1 MSTVDLS
8 NPDSISQTD
17 FQALTAAQ
25 IQQISTS
32 ALAGLDQN
40 HYQWLTASQIA
51 AMLPQQ
57 IAALAHPD
65 LLSPAAVAGL
75 TATQMPS
82 ISISLSWMNAAWIN
96 ALSPSAFAAIA
107 LTGISQ
113 ISSAAT
119 SGINAASVVAMTQQQ
134 IAALNYPQNLS
145 TSAVAVLT
153 PTQVAAINGSDWNNL
168 SSSWFN
174 ALSPAAAAALT
185 PTQVTAVTVSQWGG
199 MSAAMLYALSPAA
212 FAAIPLAGINE
223 FSGTTTAALSA
234 NAIAAMTLQQI
245 AGLQHADMLSPAAVG
260 SLTAVQAAAIST
272 SWYWMSSAW
281 VDALSASAVAGIP
294 LAGIG
299 KMTAQTTGG
308 LSAAIVAAMT
318 TQQIAALRVDL
329 LSPAAAAALSPTQ
342 VAAVTVSQ
350 WGGMSMATLNAL
362 SPAAF
367 AAIPLA
373 GISEFSSTTTAALS
387 ANNITAMTPQQIAG
401 LQHAD
406 LLSPAAVGS
415 LTAAQTAAIAISWS
429 WMSPAWVDALSAS
442 AVAGI
447 TPANISNLT
456 AQTTGGLSAAIVA
469 AMTTQQIAALRVDL
483 LSPAAAA
490 ALSPTQVA
498 AVTVSQWGGM
508 SMATLNALSPAA
520 FAAIPLAGINEFS
533 STTTAALSANNIT
546 AMTPQQI
553 AGLQHADM
561 LSPAAVG
568 SLTAAQTAA
577 IAISWSWM
585 SPAWVDAL
593 SASAV
598 AGITPA
604 NISNLTA
611 QTIAGLSAAIVAAM
625 TPEQIA
631 GLQHAD
637 LLSPAAVGSLTAAQA
652 AAITTS
658 WYWMS
663 PAWVDALSASAVAGI
678 SLANISNLTTQTT
691 AGLSAAI
698 VAAMTPQQIAAL
710 THPSAL
716 SLAAVSGL
724 TAAQLPVLA
733 IQWSKVN
740 AAWLDALSP
749 SAFAAIPPTDI
760 SALSSSTIQGFT
772 AANIAAMTP
781 QQIAAMPYA
790 DQLSNAVV
798 SSLSAAQVALINSN
812 WGSMSADWLNSL
824 SLTAFAAIP
833 AAGINQFTLAA
844 NEGLDSAH
852 LALAMPNMNAT
863 ELSYLTPVQMGAS
876 GNNPMTYDTVLGTL
890 QQFDSGIGSNGLT
903 SSQLSSFT
911 NLVAAVEGVDGSK
924 SYVGSLMNSM
934 LNSGIGVGT
943 SAAQFTSTLD
953 QWFLGTD
960 NPAINSGASY
970 TSVAGQSLF
979 SNVPNAY
986 LNNQQGQI
994 GDCWLLSG
1002 LNEMAAIAPS
1012 RLGALIGNNGNGT
1025 YAVQFEDG
1033 SSNNPVFVT
1042 VNSQVASY
1050 SASGPVS
1057 WESLVETAYVEAA
1070 SEGSLTGNGQ
1080 PVVANAYTS
1089 IGGGYCPVDL
1099 QTLTGNACQ
1108 VFNSNRVSLADWTG
1122 SIYNTVSSA
1131 LESGSALVEY
1141 ASQQKSFGSDGKQ
1154 QLVIGHAF
1162 AVIGIDPTNG
1172 DYIFSNP
1179 WGASSPNASYD
1190 GTFDISATQ
1199 LYQTLGSGGLTV
1211 SSLAPT
1217 GSSGATAASNSNV
1230 SAQTDSLVQAMA
1242 TFNVPAAA
1250 VTSGSG
1256 PLLSAQLVPPMLAAA
1271 H

>member
-199 MSAAMLYALSPAA
+199 MSAAMLNALSPAA

-260 SLTAVQAAAIST
+260 SLTALQAAAIST

-387 ANNITAMTPQQIAG
+387 ANIIAAMTPQ
-401 LQHAD
+401 
-406 LLSPAAVGS
+406 
-415 LTAAQTAAIAISWS
+415 
-429 WMSPAWVDALSAS
+429 
-442 AVAGI
+442 
-447 TPANISNLT
+447 
-456 AQTTGGLSAAIVA
+456 
-469 AMTTQQIAALRVDL
+469 
-483 LSPAAAA
+483 
-490 ALSPTQVA
+490 
-498 AVTVSQWGGM
+498 
-508 SMATLNALSPAA
+508 
-520 FAAIPLAGINEFS
+520 
-533 STTTAALSANNIT
+533 
-546 AMTPQQI
+546 
-553 AGLQHADM
+553 
-561 LSPAAVG
+561 
-568 SLTAAQTAA
+568 
-577 IAISWSWM
+577 
-585 SPAWVDAL
+585 
-593 SASAV
+593 
-598 AGITPA
+598 
-604 NISNLTA
+604 
-611 QTIAGLSAAIVAAM
+611 
-625 TPEQIA
+625 QIA

-749 SAFAAIPPTDI
+749 SAFAAIPPADI

-960 NPAINSGASY
+960 NPAINSGSSY

>member
-119 SGINAASVVAMTQQQ
+119 PGISAASVVAMTQQQ
-134 IAALNYPQNLS
+134 IATLNYPQNLS

-199 MSAAMLYALSPAA
+199 MSAAMLNALSPAA

-429 WMSPAWVDALSAS
+429 WMSPV
-442 AVAGI
+442 
-447 TPANISNLT
+447 
-456 AQTTGGLSAAIVA
+456 
-469 AMTTQQIAALRVDL
+469 
-483 LSPAAAA
+483 
-490 ALSPTQVA
+490 
-498 AVTVSQWGGM
+498 
-508 SMATLNALSPAA
+508 
-520 FAAIPLAGINEFS
+520 
-533 STTTAALSANNIT
+533 
-546 AMTPQQI
+546 
-553 AGLQHADM
+553 
-561 LSPAAVG
+561 
-568 SLTAAQTAA
+568 
-577 IAISWSWM
+577 
-585 SPAWVDAL
+585 WVDAL

>member
-199 MSAAMLYALSPAA
+199 MSAAMLNALSPAA

-260 SLTAVQAAAIST
+260 SLTALQAAAIST

-387 ANNITAMTPQQIAG
+387 DNIIAAMTPQQIAG

-447 TPANISNLT
+447 SRANIRNLT
-456 AQTTGGLSAAIVA
+456 S
-469 AMTTQQIAALRVDL
+469 
-483 LSPAAAA
+483 
-490 ALSPTQVA
+490 
-498 AVTVSQWGGM
+498 
-508 SMATLNALSPAA
+508 
-520 FAAIPLAGINEFS
+520 
-533 STTTAALSANNIT
+533 
-546 AMTPQQI
+546 
-553 AGLQHADM
+553 
-561 LSPAAVG
+561 
-568 SLTAAQTAA
+568 
-577 IAISWSWM
+577 
-585 SPAWVDAL
+585 
-593 SASAV
+593 
-598 AGITPA
+598 
-604 NISNLTA
+604 
-611 QTIAGLSAAIVAAM
+611 
-625 TPEQIA
+625 
-631 GLQHAD
+631 
-637 LLSPAAVGSLTAAQA
+637 
-652 AAITTS
+652 
-658 WYWMS
+658 
-663 PAWVDALSASAVAGI
+663 
-678 SLANISNLTTQTT
+678 QTT

-749 SAFAAIPPTDI
+749 SAFAAIPPADI

-960 NPAINSGASY
+960 NPAINSGSSY

>member
-1 MSTVDLS
+1 
-8 NPDSISQTD
+8 
-17 FQALTAAQ
+17 
-25 IQQISTS
+25 
-32 ALAGLDQN
+32 
-40 HYQWLTASQIA
+40 
-51 AMLPQQ
+51 MLPQQ

-199 MSAAMLYALSPAA
+199 MSAAMLNALSPAA

-299 KMTAQTTGG
+299 KM
-308 LSAAIVAAMT
+308 
-318 TQQIAALRVDL
+318 
-329 LSPAAAAALSPTQ
+329 
-342 VAAVTVSQ
+342 
-350 WGGMSMATLNAL
+350 
-362 SPAAF
+362 
-367 AAIPLA
+367 
-373 GISEFSSTTTAALS
+373 
-387 ANNITAMTPQQIAG
+387 
-401 LQHAD
+401 
-406 LLSPAAVGS
+406 
-415 LTAAQTAAIAISWS
+415 
-429 WMSPAWVDALSAS
+429 
-442 AVAGI
+442 
-447 TPANISNLT
+447 T

-625 TPEQIA
+625 TP
-631 GLQHAD
+631 
-637 LLSPAAVGSLTAAQA
+637 
-652 AAITTS
+652 
-658 WYWMS
+658 
-663 PAWVDALSASAVAGI
+663 
-678 SLANISNLTTQTT
+678 
-691 AGLSAAI
+691 
-698 VAAMTPQQIAAL
+698 QQIAAL

-749 SAFAAIPPTDI
+749 SAFAAIPPADI

-960 NPAINSGASY
+960 NPAINSGSSY

-1057 WESLVETAYVEAA
+1057 WESLEETAYVEAA